1 MNCHPNY
8 RYGYYLSTAT
18 LPRIVDVSGGH
29 HGKKLFL
36 KPREFA
42 AAISASP
49 SKVYEGIANGSIP
62 SVRIAG
68 LLRVPASYAAELE
81 KAARAPEVDDAQ

>member
-1 MNCHPNY
+1 ME
-8 RYGYYLSTAT
+8 
-18 LPRIVDVSGGH
+18 
-29 HGKKLFL
+29 KKLFL

-68 LLRVPASYAAELE
+68 LLRIPAAFADDLAKNAVVLDPEGD
-81 KAARAPEVDDAQ
+81 AR

>member
-1 MNCHPNY
+1 M
-8 RYGYYLSTAT
+8 
-18 LPRIVDVSGGH
+18 D
-29 HGKKLFL
+29 KKLFL

-49 SKVYEGIANGSIP
+49 SKVYEGIADGSIP

-68 LLRVPASYAAELE
+68 LLRVPAAFADDLA
-81 KAARAPEVDDAQ
+81 KRALTTETE